1 METDWTQELL
11 NWLNANPGW
20 AGFWVFVMSFV
31 ESLAFVGIL
40 VPGIIIL
47 FGIGALISLGAMEM
61 LPIWLWGSM
70 GAFAGDIVSYAIG
83 RRYRGHLTYTWPFT
97 RFPKMLDRGYDYF
110 RVHGPKSVV
119 IGRFIGPLRPVI
131 PVTAGM
137 LGLSPRR
144 FLMVD
149 IPACVLWTPAY
160 LIPGM
165 LFGAS
170 LEVAS
175 DYAGRMSL
183 VLTIAVV
190 VLWLTWWVIWRAYG
204 FLAGHSAR
212 WLRHAIRWLRRH
224 PVFRRI
230 AGPLL
235 DSTQPEVLSITMMGV
250 ILVVIF
256 WGMVM
261 LLFLS
266 PFATHP
272 QSIDQAVQ
280 TFALALRNHIADPVM
295 VALTQLSRLW
305 VLIPTSMAVLLWL
318 VGAGR
323 KKAALHWLVAMG
335 GGVLLDF
342 LLGWSLRSTPL
353 LTEAGANDLYEPSA
367 ALTFTTVVLGYFSV
381 MVANELRRRKRKW
394 PYVITGLLLSL
405 LVLAR
410 LYLGLDWLS
419 GALMGVALGMA
430 WTFVVGIAYRQRAQ
444 HPFNGV
450 AASLIFFGMLTITF
464 YWQVDQNI
472 EADVAA
478 LKLTVPEREIL
489 AEVWWDEGWRMLPRK
504 RTRLTSVVA
513 PEFNFQFAGQPETLA
528 RLLEEHQWQRAEQ
541 ATWRWSILSLNPE
554 PTERTLP
561 PLKKDYRGRPDIML
575 LHRLGGDPLAQDAI
589 RIWDSGV
596 RLQPG
601 GQAVYLGQ
609 IANEVLVQRMRLFSY
624 WRALPTSQDL
634 LNQFASELE
643 GLQVA
648 RGDDSLLLIRE
659 NWTSNENRTSLKDR
673 GFKVSTSHSADNA
686 H

>member
-1 METDWTQELL
+1 METDWTQDLL
-11 NWLNANPGW
+11 DWLNANPGW

-47 FGIGALISLGAMEM
+47 FGIGALISLGALDM
-61 LPIWLWGSM
+61 LPIWLFGSM
-70 GAFAGDIVSYAIG
+70 GAFVGDLVSYGIG
-83 RRYRGHLTYTWPFT
+83 RRYRSRLAEVWPFT
-97 RFPKMLDRGYDYF
+97 RFPGMLERGRDYF
-110 RVHGPKSVV
+110 HVHGPKSVA

-137 LGLSPRR
+137 LGLTPRR

-149 IPACVLWTPAY
+149 VPACVLWTPAY

-170 LEVAS
+170 LEVAA
-175 DYAGRMSL
+175 DYAGRMSV

-190 VLWLTWWVIWRAYG
+190 VLWLTWWVIWRAYE

-235 DSTQPEVLSITMMGV
+235 DSTQPEVLSITMMGMV
-250 ILVVIF
+250 LVVIF

-266 PFATHP
+266 PFSAHP

-280 TFALALRNHIADPVM
+280 ASALALRNHVADPVM

-335 GGVLLDF
+335 GGVLLEY
-342 LLGWSLRSTPL
+342 LLAWSLRSTPL
-353 LTEAGANDLYEPSA
+353 LSEAGANDLYEPSG

-405 LVLAR
+405 LILAR
-410 LYLGLDWLS
+410 LYLGMDWLS

-430 WTFVVGIAYRQRAQ
+430 WTFVVGIAYRQRAE
-444 HPFNGV
+444 HPFNGMI
-450 AASLIFFGMLTITF
+450 ASLIFFSMLSLTF
-464 YWQVDQNI
+464 AWQVNQNI
-472 EADVAA
+472 EADTAA
-478 LKLTVPEREIL
+478 LKIPIPKREIL
-489 AEVWWDEGWRMLPRK
+489 AQVWWDEGWQTLPRQ
-504 RTRLTSVVA
+504 RTRLKSVVA
-513 PEFNFQFAGQPETLA
+513 PEFNFQFAGQPETLL
-528 RLLEEHQWQRAEQ
+528 RILEKHDWERAEQ
-541 ATWRWSILSLNPE
+541 ANWRWSILSLNPE
-554 PTERTLP
+554 PTELTLP
-561 PLKKDYRGRPDIML
+561 PLKKDYLGHPDTML
-575 LHRLGGDPLAQDAI
+575 LHRIGGDPFEQDAI

-601 GQAVYLGQ
+601 GQIVYLGQ
-609 IANEVLVQRMRLFSY
+609 VANEVLVQRMRLFSY
-624 WRALPTSQDL
+624 WRALPTSNEL
-634 LNQFASELE
+634 LTQFSSELE
-643 GLQVA
+643 GMEVT
-648 RGDDSLLLIRE
+648 RGDDSFLLIRE
-659 NWTSNENRTSLKDR
+659 PKKLT
-673 GFKVSTSHSADNA
+673 VSSEGYKP
-686 H
+686 